1 MPLPPLIALGC
12 MHVCLRAYGWAAFA
26 SPQRSLN
33 DPLQLCAVQNAVLH
47 ASTEFST
54 ALLLLPLP
62 DVPLPG
68 AVATGGYHGGAANEW
83 VSMVSALGDG
93 LPPTLF
99 VHNPTAGV
107 IATHI

>member
-1 MPLPPLIALGC
+1 MQRALT
-12 MHVCLRAYGWAAFA
+12 
-26 SPQRSLN
+26 

-47 ASTEFST
+47 ASSEFST

-62 DVPLPG
+62 PLPQPID
-68 AVATGGYHGGAANEW
+68 TGGGGSSGGGAASGASGGSGSEW
-83 VSMVSALGDG
+83 VQMVAELGDG
-93 LPPTLF
+93 LAPSLF

>member
-1 MPLPPLIALGC
+1 
-12 MHVCLRAYGWAAFA
+12 
-26 SPQRSLN
+26 
-33 DPLQLCAVQNAVLH
+33 LQLCAVQNAVVH

-62 DVPLPG
+62 NLPLPD
-68 AVATGGYHGGAANEW
+68 AVAIGGGSSYHGGAANEW
-83 VSMVSALGDG
+83 LSMVSELGNG